1 MSALEEQIGG
11 NHYKDMAIQP
21 IVFCTKNRLGYA
33 ESMAIKYLCR
43 HRKKNG
49 KQDLE
54 KAIHC
59 IKLLIEMEYPE
70 TDVGDGPEFNCTPI
84 PDEAKESIIP
94 LPENPYSNFIDMV
107 RKINKMSTI

>member
-11 NHYKDMAIQP
+11 NWYKTMAIQP
-21 IVFCTKNRLGYA
+21 IEFCHKNNLGYA

-43 HRKKNG
+43 HGSKNG

-70 TDVGDGPEFNCTPI
+70 VVEKEKETTFHPGGLTPWPNGKMFDTTRFASYKSGDTDFSGPCTI
-84 PDEAKESIIP
+84 
-94 LPENPYSNFIDMV
+94 
-107 RKINKMSTI
+107 